1 MSEQIFLQL
10 AIILGVAFIIS
21 YIVRLLKQ
29 PLIIGYIIA
38 GIIVSPFFILFGATS
53 EIINVFSKIGIAFL
67 LFLVGMH
74 LNPKVIKGVG
84 AQSLLIGL
92 IQVILTF
99 ALAFIVS
106 SKILGLDALTSFYV
120 GIAIAFSST
129 IIIMKLLSDK
139 KQLDSFSSKMSI
151 GILIVQDLI
160 AILVLIL
167 ISTANF
173 NDGLAGFGSIAIKT
187 LLIGIG
193 LVLGVFLFG
202 FFILLKVVKSVAR
215 SQELLFL
222 FSICWAFLA
231 SALFAFFGFSLEIGA
246 LLAGMILS
254 VSPYSAEIS
263 SKIKPLR
270 DFFLIIFFIILGLNL
285 DISNVKI
292 VLVDA
297 IILSAVVLLFKPVI
311 LIVSMALF
319 KYTKRTSFLVSTS
332 LAQISE
338 FSLIIIMLGVSL
350 GHISN
355 EILSTLTLT
364 LIITIIG
371 STYMILYSR
380 EFYSHSSKVLSFF
393 WKKDNKENKKLLRKK
408 YDAILFGYNRTGFE
422 ILKSL
427 TKLKK
432 RYLVVDFNPE
442 TISALNKFRIP
453 NLYGDAEDLEF
464 LNELKLNKI
473 DLAISTIPDYETTS
487 LLIKSIRLVNKNAV
501 IIVRAENINE
511 ALEFYEKGADYVL
524 TPQFLGGEHIAK
536 MIRGKTSKKEYEKE
550 KEKHLKKIKEILK
563 KDKKNLKIFS
573 YFKGKF

>member
-1 MSEQIFLQL
+1 MSELIFFQL
-10 AIILGVAFIIS
+10 AVILGIAFIIS
-21 YIVRLLKQ
+21 YIIRLLKQ
-29 PLIIGYIIA
+29 PLIIGYIVA
-38 GIIVSPFFILFGATS
+38 GIIVSPFLILFGATN

-74 LNPKVIKGVG
+74 LNPKVIKGIG

-99 ALAFIVS
+99 ALAFVVS
-106 SKILGLDALTSFYV
+106 LKIFNFSALTSFYV

-139 KQLDSFSSKMSI
+139 KQLDSLSSRISI

-160 AILVLIL
+160 AIFILIL

-173 NDGLAGFGSIAIKT
+173 NSGLSGFGFLALKT
-187 LLIGIG
+187 FLIGVG
-193 LVLGVFLFG
+193 LVVGVSLFG
-202 FFILLKVVKSVAR
+202 YFILLRIVRSVAR

-246 LLAGMILS
+246 LLAGMVLS

-285 DISNVKI
+285 EISNVKT
-292 VLVDA
+292 VFVDA
-297 IILSAVVLLFKPVI
+297 FILSAIVLFFKPAI
-311 LIVSMALF
+311 LLVSMALF
-319 KYTKRTSFLVSTS
+319 KHTKRTSFLVGTS

-338 FSLIIIMLGVSL
+338 FSLIILMLGVSL
-350 GHISN
+350 GHISE

-371 STYMILYSR
+371 STYMMIYSR
-380 EFYSHSSKVLSFF
+380 EFYNSFSKILSFF
-393 WKKDNKENKKLLRKK
+393 WKKNGKESKKILRKK

-422 ILKSL
+422 ILKSFN
-427 TKLKK
+427 KLKK

-442 TISALNKFRIP
+442 TISALNKFKIP
-453 NLYGDAEDLEF
+453 SLYGDAEDIEL
-464 LNELKLNKI
+464 LNELKLDKI
-473 DLAISTIPDYETTS
+473 SLAVSTIPDYETTS
-487 LLIKSIRLVNKNAV
+487 LLIESIRQANENAV
-501 IIVRAENINE
+501 IIVRAENIGE
-511 ALEFYEKGADYVL
+511 TLEFYEKGADYVL

-536 MIRGKTSKKEYEKE
+536 MIKLKTSKKEYEKE
-550 KEKHLKKIKEILK
+550 KQKHLRKIKDILK
-563 KDKKNLKIFS
+563 KDKKQPKIFS
-573 YFKGKF
+573 YFVGK

>member
-1 MSEQIFLQL
+1 MSEQIFFQL
-10 AIILGVAFIIS
+10 AVILGIAFIIS
-21 YIVRLLKQ
+21 YIIRLLKQ

-38 GIIVSPFFILFGATS
+38 GIIVSPFLILFGATS

-84 AQSLLIGL
+84 AHSLLIGL
-92 IQVILTF
+92 IQVIITF
-99 ALAFIVS
+99 AAAFIVS
-106 SKILGLDALTSFYV
+106 FKLLGFDVLASFYV

-160 AILVLIL
+160 AIFVLIL

-173 NDGLAGFGSIAIKT
+173 NGGFGGFGYLAIKT
-187 LLIGIG
+187 LLIGAG
-193 LVLGVFLFG
+193 LVVGLSLFG
-202 FFILLKVVKSVAR
+202 FFVLLRIVRSVAR

-254 VSPYSAEIS
+254 VSPYSTEIS

-292 VLVDA
+292 VFVDA
-297 IILSAVVLLFKPVI
+297 LILSAIVLFFKPVI
-311 LIVSMALF
+311 LMASMALF
-319 KYTKRTSFLVSTS
+319 KHTKRTSFLVGTS

-338 FSLIIIMLGVSL
+338 FSLIILMLGVSL
-350 GHISN
+350 GHISG

-371 STYMILYSR
+371 STYMIIYSR
-380 EFYSHSSKVLSFF
+380 EFYSYCSKALSFF
-393 WKKDNKENKKLLRKK
+393 WRKNGKENKKILRKK
-408 YDAILFGYNRTGFE
+408 YEAILFGYNRTGFE

-432 RYLVVDFNPE
+432 HYLVVDFNPD
-442 TISALNKFRIP
+442 TISSLNKFRIP
-453 NLYGDAEDLEF
+453 SLYGDAEDIEF
-464 LNELKLNKI
+464 LNELKLDKI
-473 DLAISTIPDYETTS
+473 NLAISTIPDYETTF
-487 LLIKSIRLVNKNAV
+487 LLIESIRLVNKNAV

-524 TPQFLGGEHIAK
+524 TLQFLGGEHIAK

-550 KEKHLKKIKEILK
+550 KEKHMKKIKEILK
-563 KDKKNLKIFS
+563 KDKKEPKIFS
-573 YFKGKF
+573 YFKGKG

>member
-1 MSEQIFLQL
+1 MQEQIFFQL
-10 AIILGVAFIIS
+10 ALILGIAFIIS

-38 GIIVSPFFILFGATS
+38 GVVVSPFLILVGATS
-53 EIINVFSKIGIAFL
+53 EVIALFSKIGIAFL
-67 LFLVGMH
+67 LFIVGMH
-74 LNPKVIKGVG
+74 LNPKVIRGLG
-84 AQSLLIGL
+84 LQSLLIGL

-99 ALAFIVS
+99 ALAFFIS
-106 SKILGLDALTSFYV
+106 IKFLGFDALTSFYV

-139 KQLDSFSSKMSI
+139 KQLDSLSSKMSI

-160 AILVLIL
+160 AILILIL
-167 ISTANF
+167 ISTADLN
-173 NDGLAGFGSIAIKT
+173 GGFGEFSSLAIKT
-187 LLIGIG
+187 LLIGAG
-193 LVLGVFLFG
+193 LVLALSLFG
-202 FFILLKVVKSVAR
+202 FFVLLKIVRNIAH

-263 SKIKPLR
+263 AKIKPLR

-285 DISNVKI
+285 DVSNIKSVFI
-292 VLVDA
+292 DSL
-297 IILSAVVLLFKPVI
+297 ILSAIVLLFKPII
-311 LIVSMALF
+311 LMVSMALF
-319 KYTKRTSFLVSTS
+319 KHPKRTSFLVSTS

-350 GHISN
+350 GHVPS

-371 STYMILYSR
+371 STYMIMYSK
-380 EFYSHSSKVLSFF
+380 EFYSYSSKIISLF
-393 WKKDNKENKKLLRKK
+393 WRKAEIENKNLLKKK
-408 YDAILFGYNRTGFE
+408 YNAILFGYNRTGFE
-422 ILKSL
+422 ILKSMA
-427 TKLKK
+427 KLKK
-432 RYLVVDFNPE
+432 RYLVIDFNPE
-442 TISALNKFRIP
+442 TISTLNKFKIP
-453 NLYGDAEDLEF
+453 SLYGDVEDVEL
-464 LNELKLNKI
+464 LNELKLEKL
-473 DLAISTIPDYETTS
+473 DLAISTIPDYETTL
-487 LLIKSIRLVNKNAV
+487 LLIESIRRVNRNAV
-501 IIVRAENINE
+501 IIVRAENVNE

-536 MIRGKTSKKEYEKE
+536 MIRGKTSKKEYKKE
-550 KEKHLKKIKEILK
+550 KEKHLKKIREMMK
-563 KDKKNLKIFS
+563 KDKHPFKIFS